1 MLPASC
7 LVRAARAILRPV
19 LIGRNKRPTSVFAFC
34 LESRHLVRMRA
45 SRPHLA
51 ALIDAIA
58 APLAASSFLVAVA
71 GLYPIRRAFE
81 IDPDE
86 GINAAL
92 AFLIARGHRLYYEA
106 WTDHAPP
113 PDLALPARPA

>member
-1 MLPASC
+1 MPA
-7 LVRAARAILRPV
+7 RENPV

-34 LESRHLVRMRA
+34 LESHHLVRMRS

-58 APLAASSFLVAVA
+58 APLAASSFFVAVA
-71 GLYPIRRAFE
+71 GLHPIRRAFE
-81 IDPDE
+81 IDPDR

-92 AFLIARGHRLYYEA
+92 VFLIARGLRLYYKA
-106 WTDHAPP
+106 
-113 PDLALPARPA
+113 